1 MNDPVHTCSFC
12 GVAQGVDTPLIAGID
27 GHICEACVALAH
39 QVVSSWSR
47 TRTLSGPLKTPP
59 KPAEIKDQLDR
70 YVIGQ
75 ESAKECLAVAVYN
88 HYKRLAA
95 EAKNPRVALDGTD
108 RVEID
113 KSNILMLG
121 PSGTGKTLLAST
133 LARIVGVPFVIADA
147 TTLTQAGYVG
157 EDVESI
163 LARLLDAANG
173 NRELAEWGIVYIDEI
188 DKLARAGENSHG
200 TRDVSGEGVQQALL
214 KLVEGTQ
221 VKINPKSRKDSGDAP
236 VLDTRNIL
244 FMVGGAFAGL
254 ERMLKRRLEPG
265 SPGIGFH
272 SEPKGRKPET
282 RNPRLYDETHP
293 EDLRHF
299 GLIPEFIGRFPVV
312 VALHDLDEAALVR
325 ILTEPRNALVR
336 QYQQLFSFEEVR
348 LEFEPEALT
357 AVARRAIERGTG
369 ARGLR
374 SVLEG
379 LLQRPMFDLP
389 SMTGIAAC
397 RVDAAAVMGEGSI
410 EWLHQ
415 VPEPE
420 ESEGHGQTPT
430 DDCDLDTTNSA
441 TDQAEC

>member
-1 MNDPVHTCSFC
+1 MSETVHSCSFC
-12 GVAQGVDTPLIAGID
+12 GAPQGLDTPLIAGID

-39 QVVSSWSR
+39 QVVTSWGRSR
-47 TRTLSGPLKTPP
+47 ALAGPLKTPP
-59 KPAEIKDQLDR
+59 KPMEIKEQLDR

-75 ESAKECLAVAVYN
+75 ELAKECLSVAVYN
-88 HYKRLAA
+88 HYKRLSA
-95 EAKNPRVALDGTD
+95 ESRNPRCALDEE

-113 KSNILMLG
+113 KSNVLMLG

-163 LARLLDAANG
+163 LARLLDVAGG
-173 NRELAEWGIVYIDEI
+173 NRETAEWGIVYIDEV
-188 DKLARAGENSHG
+188 DKLARVGEGNHG

-221 VKINPKSRKDSGDAP
+221 VKIQPKGRKESAEAP
-236 VLDTRNIL
+236 LIDTRNIL

-254 ERMLKRRLEPG
+254 ERVLRRRLDPG
-265 SPGIGFH
+265 PAGIGFQADMPGDRSSH
-272 SEPKGRKPET
+272 DAARIYE
-282 RNPRLYDETHP
+282 ETHP
-293 EDLRHF
+293 EDLRRF

-336 QYQQLFSFEEVR
+336 QYQQLFAFEGVQ
-348 LEFEPEALT
+348 LDFEPEALT
-357 AVARRAIERGTG
+357 AIARKAIERGTG

-379 LLQRPMFDLP
+379 LLQRPMFELP
-389 SMTGIAAC
+389 SMTGILGC
-397 RVDAAAVMGEGSI
+397 RVDAAAVRGEGPI
-410 EWLHQ
+410 HWER
-415 VPEPE
+415 
-420 ESEGHGQTPT
+420 EGEAKEGR
-430 DDCDLDTTNSA
+430 
-441 TDQAEC
+441 AEGGG

>member
-1 MNDPVHTCSFC
+1 MSEPVHQCSFC
-12 GVAQGVDTPLIAGID
+12 GAAQGADTPLIAGID
-27 GHICEACVALAH
+27 GHICESCVSLAH
-39 QVVSSWSR
+39 QVVSSWGRSR
-47 TRTLSGPLKTPP
+47 ALAVPLKRPP
-59 KPAEIKDQLDR
+59 KPVEIKEQLDR

-75 ESAKECLAVAVYN
+75 ESAKECLAVAIYN

-95 EAKNPRVALDGTD
+95 EADHPRQALDD
-108 RVEID
+108 ERVEID

-173 NRELAEWGIVYIDEI
+173 DRQVAEWGIVYIDEI
-188 DKLARAGENSHG
+188 DKLARAGEGSHG

-221 VKINPKSRKDSGDAP
+221 VKLNPKGRKESGEAP
-236 VLDTRNIL
+236 VIDTRNIL

-254 ERMLKRRLEPG
+254 EKVLKRRLEPG
-265 SPGIGFH
+265 PSGIGFH
-272 SEPKGRKPET
+272 SALAARPTPADQA
-282 RNPRLYDETHP
+282 RLYEETHP

-336 QYQQLFSFEEVR
+336 QYQQLFRFEGVA
-348 LEFEPEALT
+348 LDFAPEALT
-357 AVARRAIERGTG
+357 AIARKAIDRGTG

-374 SVLEG
+374 SVIEG
-379 LLQRPMFDLP
+379 LLQRPMFELP
-389 SMTGIAAC
+389 SMEGVTGC
-397 RVDAAAVMGEGSI
+397 RVPAQAVGAGGSI
-410 EWLHQ
+410 EW
-415 VPEPE
+415 VREADPKTEI
-420 ESEGHGQTPT
+420 ESAAAG
-430 DDCDLDTTNSA
+430 
-441 TDQAEC
+441 